1 VESTTKAPEQVAQG
15 GRRVIL
21 TAEATFIVA
30 SLCVLSTLIEGVLG
44 FVNSLSRAVFPYAN
58 NQWSEAPLA
67 LELFRMAHGQ
77 PAFLSTARVNSYDYG
92 PVYVYVLNAVRVLTG
107 HPFDIVWFR
116 FVTIAIGLLA
126 ILPLIAC
133 ALALAARA
141 GLTRNDR
148 AGIGITVA
156 VAVSAGLAVLSQGIT
171 FDSVHPD
178 NISYLFIAAGLAIYY
193 LIAGGRLSA
202 PWSLAMVGCLFGAVF
217 AKQSWFA
224 FAPLLIAALWLSG
237 RTTWRWAI
245 GSFAGYMVALGVTF
259 VALPHDMLAWIFKV
273 PSAHLY
279 QLNAQHTSDFIAFM
293 TKYEPFLSVLLVL
306 FPLAAIFIARKSGRR
321 ALWIDAAVLVGTL
334 AVAMAGYFKAL
345 GAWNNLTLIGVT
357 MVPYLATLLGVLVT
371 QRILGAAPRPLA
383 FAALFLVLAVP
394 LGLSTPPKAI
404 PDDQTMA
411 TMRGLAAAADA
422 LCKTGKPIA
431 VTVYPDLFFNCP
443 NASNTLFVSFEELR
457 QAYPRYYAGPT
468 DDDLPPTA
476 TYAVGIDNYGLSPAW
491 SGSYT
496 EIRRIPG
503 VIGWG
508 AGYFPVHFQIFK
520 LKGS

>member
-1 VESTTKAPEQVAQG
+1 MESTTESPEQVAR

-30 SLCVLSTLIEGVLG
+30 ALCVLSTLIEGVLG
-44 FVNSLSRAVFPYAN
+44 FVNSISRAVFPYAN

-67 LELFRMAHGQ
+67 LELHRMAAGQ
-77 PAFLSTARVNSYDYG
+77 PAFLPTARVNSYDYG
-92 PVYVYVLNAVRVLTG
+92 PVYVYILNGLRVLTG

-116 FVTIAIGLLA
+116 FVTIALGLLA
-126 ILPLIAC
+126 ILPLVAC

-141 GLTRNDR
+141 GITRKDR
-148 AGIGITVA
+148 AGISITIA

-171 FDSVHPD
+171 FDSIHPD
-178 NISYLFIAAGLAIYY
+178 NVSYLFIAAGLAVYY
-193 LIAGGRLSA
+193 LLADGRLRA
-202 PWSLAMVGCLFGAVF
+202 PWSLAMVGFCVVAVF
-217 AKQSWFA
+217 AKQSSFA
-224 FAPLLIAALWLSG
+224 FAPLLIAALWLS
-237 RTTWRWAI
+237 RRMTLRWAA
-245 GSFAGYMVALGVTF
+245 GTFAGYMLAMAIVF

-279 QLNAQHTSDFIAFM
+279 QLTAQHTTDFIAFM

-321 ALWIDAAVLVGTL
+321 ALWIDAAVVVGTL
-334 AVAMAGYFKAL
+334 GVAMAGYFKAL

-371 QRILGAAPRPLA
+371 PRILGAAPRPLA
-383 FAALFLVLAVP
+383 FAALILVLAVP

-404 PDDQTMA
+404 PDDHTMA
-411 TMRGLAAAADA
+411 TMRGLAAEADA

-443 NASNTLFVSFEELR
+443 NATSTLFVSFEELR

-468 DDDLPPTA
+468 DDDLPPKA
-476 TYAVGIDNYGLSPAW
+476 TYAVGIDTYGLSPVWTAA
-491 SGSYT
+491 YK
-496 EIRRIPG
+496 EVKRIPG

-508 AGYFPVHFQIFK
+508 AGYFPVQFQIFK
-520 LKGS
+520 LKST